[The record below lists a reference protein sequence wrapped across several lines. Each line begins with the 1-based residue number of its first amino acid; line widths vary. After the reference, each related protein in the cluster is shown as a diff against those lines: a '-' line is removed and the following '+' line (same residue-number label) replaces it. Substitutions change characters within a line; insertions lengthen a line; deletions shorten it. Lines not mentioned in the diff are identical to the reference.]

1 MTLKE
6 LRKALTDQIIIVRDN
21 ADNIPQA
28 ESIANLAGKT
38 LKAINIEIQA
48 ELMRSK
54 GVELNILNDILTSK

>member
-6 LRKALTDQIIIVRDN
+6 LRKALSDQIIIVRDN